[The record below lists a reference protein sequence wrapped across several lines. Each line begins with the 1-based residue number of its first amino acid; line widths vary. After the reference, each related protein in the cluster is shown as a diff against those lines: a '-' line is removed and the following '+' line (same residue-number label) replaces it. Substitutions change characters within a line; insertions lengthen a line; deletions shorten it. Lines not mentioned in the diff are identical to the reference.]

1 MIRVVALDNDTR
13 EPCIYDRS
21 DGTVF
26 LSDGE
31 WVDLGD
37 RVITHDF
44 KMPKKGDVLVLR
56 KEKEYCIDSEALGAL
71 SLNNKGERAALFD
84 GEIDNCGSIFYNEYW
99 YPLSWFNLDIEG
111 KCVITETNLK
121 EEKEYVEKATLI
133 PVLPTVKEL
142 PLRGR
147 KLLLTKYVK

>member
-1 MIRVVALDNDTR
+1 MIRVVALDNNMR
-13 EPCIYDRS
+13 EPCIYDES
-21 DGTVF
+21 DGTVA
-26 LSDGE
+26 LPDGE

-44 KMPKKGDVLVLR
+44 KMPKEGDTLILR
-56 KEKEYCIDSEALGAL
+56 KEKEQDLAGEALEALG
-71 SLNNKGERAALFD
+71 LNRKGERTALFD
-84 GEIDNCGSIFYNEYW
+84 GRIGACGDIFYNKYW

-133 PVLPTVKEL
+133 PVLPTAKEL